1 MGRAMRSLV
10 SDKTGLAVRQFLQ
23 FGVVGASGFVVN
35 VAVVY
40 LLRDAV
46 GLAWAGLIAYFVAA
60 TSNWAL
66 NRVWTFRSAT
76 RGGLVRQWL
85 MFLAANTLG
94 FVLNYGTYLV
104 LIALV
109 PLCARQPVYAV
120 AAGVVAG
127 LFANFSLSRRLVFR

>member
-1 MGRAMRSLV
+1 MRSLPRPLV
-10 SDKTGLAVRQFLQ
+10 SDATSLAVRQFLQ
-23 FGVVGASGFVVN
+23 FGVVGATGFLVN

-66 NRVWTFRSAT
+66 NRIWTFRDAK